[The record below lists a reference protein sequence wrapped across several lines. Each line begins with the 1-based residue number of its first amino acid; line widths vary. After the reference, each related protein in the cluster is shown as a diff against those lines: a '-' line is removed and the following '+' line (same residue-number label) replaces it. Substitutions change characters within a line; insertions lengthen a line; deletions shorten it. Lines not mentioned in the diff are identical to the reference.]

1 MAQSSVD
8 SDRLSSAGISTHSS
22 GTAGTVG
29 GSVVGV
35 RVGDAG
41 LKREDEDDYN
51 LGPLPPMWEK
61 AFTPTGERYFIDYNT
76 GTSHWLDPRLARVRK
91 HSLGEC
97 GEDELPY
104 GWERVT
110 DERYGSYY
118 VDHINRRTQYE
129 NPVLQARRLRAE
141 KMAAENSNNNQPN
154 GPPPT
159 GELRG
164 ERFTLN
170 LTKGTQGLGFTL
182 IGAEGIPETEGYLQI
197 RSIVPHSPAWIDGAL
212 RPGDVV
218 VGVGSRGVRGL
229 SHAQVAQI
237 FQSITPGTE
246 VTLHLVRGYPL
257 SFDSEDPNT
266 RVLST
271 LAVDSTTP
279 ATSDAVAMQQLTR
292 ALRTRFN
299 LDSPNHVDPSQGR
312 DEPDNSPVAHSPGQR
327 RLMSRSF
334 DLDELAT
341 TETNPVPPRCP
352 SADHLLT
359 LATEH
364 QQRSRVGLLGGGEGG
379 GVAGGG
385 AGAMGG
391 AGGGAGRELA
401 LTLRRGAVGFG
412 FTIADSVH
420 GQKVKKVLDRSR
432 CAGLREG
439 DLLLQIGETDVR
451 HAPHQHVVQVLK
463 DCPAMHETTLRVWRR
478 NNAIARAPRS
488 RSATRVQPTNSA
500 NSQLG
505 RSKTPTAEQLRSP
518 ALHTQDNLRDLQN
531 GMNSVEATYAVPE
544 HKTRETRESLMDR
557 RRRSS
562 TPGARL
568 TLPVVTPWTEPPDDD
583 QWQERETWIDNS
595 NNIRNWA
602 ENAQKWDDTTQK
614 WDDGAQKWD
623 ESAQK
628 WDLGAGLEGPSNGG
642 GWNGD
647 NERWNNNWGEVPT
660 PTVHVDMNA
669 AYWRGNASV
678 ADSSDNGGFPEDGM
692 LHSPTTAAIS
702 GLSRQSPS
710 TSRIRPHSPSNSTGR
725 LRSHSP
731 SNNSATERLLT
742 NSPSTRLQSQ
752 SPSNNSSNSRL
763 KGSPLRLREGVHS
776 PARYDTDVPPTS
788 YVASYPQV
796 EAGGTTD
803 PEADVLVRL
812 ARGAAGFGFRIVG
825 GTEDGSRVAVGY
837 IVPGGPADGLLRQ
850 GDLLTS
856 VDGVPLGGATH
867 ARAVAYVCQAASR
880 GHVTLGVR
888 HNRADIQSLG
898 LPTMVAPHAHQ
909 SLLTADTSMQHMA
922 PASYNILHPAPL
934 YPPSAHVPM
943 YGVQYDTSKGWSSMP
958 YDVTVTRKEG
968 EGFGFVVISS
978 TNKATSTIGQ
988 LIPNSPAARCGLLH
1002 VGDTIVAIN
1011 RVGVRNLPHPEVV
1024 ALIKRSGAAVTL
1036 TVQPPDPTPD

>member
-22 GTAGTVG
+22 GTAGPVG

-35 RVGDAG
+35 RAGDQG
-41 LKREDEDDYN
+41 HKREDEDDY

-61 AFTPTGERYFIDYNT
+61 AFTPSGERYFIDYNT

-141 KMAAENSNNNQPN
+141 KLVAENNNNYQSN
-154 GPPPT
+154 GTTPT

-164 ERFTLN
+164 ERFSLT

-182 IGAEGIPETEGYLQI
+182 IGAEGSPETEGYLQI

-212 RPGDVV
+212 RPGDVI
-218 VGVGSRGVRGL
+218 VGVGNRGVRGL

-237 FQSITPGTE
+237 FQGIAAGSD
-246 VTLHLVRGYPL
+246 VALHFVRGYPL

-271 LAVDSTTP
+271 LAVDAS
-279 ATSDAVAMQQLTR
+279 SDAVAMQQLTR

-299 LDSPNHVDPSQGR
+299 LDSPNDQSR
-312 DEPDNSPVAHSPGQR
+312 DETDNSCEVNPTQR
-327 RLMSRSF
+327 RLLSRSF
-334 DLDELAT
+334 DLDEIPAT
-341 TETNPVPPRCP
+341 EANSLPPRCP

-359 LATEH
+359 LATDH
-364 QQRSRVGLLGGGEGG
+364 QHRSVTNEP
-379 GVAGGG
+379 
-385 AGAMGG
+385 
-391 AGGGAGRELA
+391 GRELV
-401 LTLRRGAVGFG
+401 LTLRRGAAGFG

-420 GQKVKKVLDRSR
+420 GQKVKKVLDLGR

-439 DLLLQIGETDVR
+439 DLLLQIGDTDVR
-451 HAPHQHVVQVLK
+451 HVPHQRVVQVLK
-463 DCPAMHETTLRVWRR
+463 ECPAMSETTLRVWRK
-478 NNAIARAPRS
+478 NTITRAPRS
-488 RSATRVQPTNSA
+488 RSATRVQPANTNA
-500 NSQLG
+500 VNSQLG

-518 ALHTQDNLRDLQN
+518 AVAADTRRQN
-531 GMNSVEATYAVPE
+531 EMNSVEATYAVPE
-544 HKTRETRESLMDR
+544 HKSRETRESIMER

-568 TLPVVTPWTEPPDDD
+568 TLPVVTPWSEQTDN
-583 QWQERETWIDNS
+583 WTERETWIDNS

-602 ENAQKWDDTTQK
+602 ENAQKWDGASQK
-614 WDDGAQKWD
+614 WDGSSQKWD
-623 ESAQK
+623 GSSQK
-628 WDLGAGLEGPSNGG
+628 WDGSSQKWDGSSQKWDGEGTSNGNWEG
-642 GWNGD
+642 NG
-647 NERWNNNWGEVPT
+647 ERWNNNWGEVPT

-678 ADSSDNGGFPEDGM
+678 ADSSDNGGFPEDGL
-692 LHSPTTAAIS
+692 LHSPTTAAI
-702 GLSRQSPS
+702 GGMSRQSPS
-710 TSRIRPHSPSNSTGR
+710 TSRLRPHSPANSTGR
-725 LRSHSP
+725 LRSNSP
-731 SNNSATERLLT
+731 SNTSATDRLLNT
-742 NSPSTRLQSQ
+742 SPSTRLQSQ
-752 SPSNNSSNSRL
+752 SPSNNSSNGRL
-763 KGSPLRLREGVHS
+763 KGSPLRLRDPSPSRHIHS
-776 PARYDTDVPPTS
+776 PVSHRSASCFDADMQQS
-788 YVASYPQV
+788 GYVANYPQV
-796 EAGGTTD
+796 EAGGSTD

-812 ARGAAGFGFRIVG
+812 ARGSAGFGFRIVG

-837 IVPGGPADGLLRQ
+837 VVPGGPADGLLRP

-856 VDGVPLGGATH
+856 VDGIPLSGATH

-888 HNRADIQSLG
+888 HNRADIQPLG
-898 LPTMVAPHAHQ
+898 IPAVVPAHQ
-909 SLLTADTSMQHMA
+909 HQPLLPAEPPVAHV
-922 PASYNILHPAPL
+922 PASYNILHPAPM
-934 YPPSAHVPM
+934 YPPAAPI
-943 YGVQYDTSKGWSSMP
+943 YGVQYEAGGGWTVP
-958 YDVTVTRKEG
+958 YDVTVTRNEG

-988 LIPNSPAARCGLLH
+988 LIANSPAARCGLLH

-1011 RVGVRNLPHPEVV
+1011 HLPVRNLPHPEVV
-1024 ALIKRSGAAVTL
+1024 ALIKRSGTTVTL
-1036 TVQPPDPTPD
+1036 TVLPPD

>member
-22 GTAGTVG
+22 GTAGTAG

-35 RVGDAG
+35 RPGDPG
-41 LKREDEDDYN
+41 HKREDEDDYN

-61 AFTPTGERYFIDYNT
+61 AFTPSGERYFIDHNT

-141 KMAAENSNNNQPN
+141 KLAAENGGGSQTN
-154 GPPPT
+154 GPPPG

-164 ERFTLN
+164 ERFTIT

-218 VGVGSRGVRGL
+218 VGVGNRGVRGL

-237 FQSITPGTE
+237 FQSITPGTD
-246 VTLHLVRGYPL
+246 VTLHFVRGYPL

-271 LAVDSTTP
+271 LAVDATTP

-299 LDSPNHVDPSQGR
+299 LDSPHIDVFHFNTHNNWGTEKHD
-312 DEPDNSPVAHSPGQR
+312 
-327 RLMSRSF
+327 SRSG
-334 DLDELAT
+334 A
-341 TETNPVPPRCP
+341 
-352 SADHLLT
+352 
-359 LATEH
+359 
-364 QQRSRVGLLGGGEGG
+364 RSP
-379 GVAGGG
+379 
-385 AGAMGG
+385 
-391 AGGGAGRELA
+391 GRELA
-401 LTLRRGAVGFG
+401 LTLRRGAAGFG

-439 DLLLQIGETDVR
+439 DLLLQIGDTDVR

-463 DCPAMHETTLRVWRR
+463 ECPALHETTLRVWRR
-478 NNAIARAPRS
+478 NNVTRAPRS
-488 RSATRVQPTNSA
+488 RSATRLQPTSSVN
-500 NSQLG
+500 NNQLG

-518 ALHTQDNLRDLQN
+518 AQDSLRDRLN
-531 GMNSVEATYAVPE
+531 GMNTEATYAVPE
-544 HKTRETRESLMDR
+544 HKSRETRESLMDR

-568 TLPVVTPWTEPPDDD
+568 TLPVVTPWTEPNT
-583 QWQERETWIDNS
+583 QWQEETWIDNS

-602 ENAQKWDDTTQK
+602 ENAQKWEGNGQKWEENGQK
-614 WDDGAQKWD
+614 WDGANGNAW
-623 ESAQK
+623 
-628 WDLGAGLEGPSNGG
+628 EGNG
-642 GWNGD
+642 
-647 NERWNNNWGEVPT
+647 ERWNGNWGEVPT

-692 LHSPTTAAIS
+692 LHSPTTAAIG

-731 SNNSATERLLT
+731 SNNSATDRLLTNSPSTRLQSRLRSHSPSNNSATDRLLT

-752 SPSNNSSNSRL
+752 SPSNNSSNSRI
-763 KGSPLRLREGVHS
+763 KGSPLRLRDNSPSRHMHS
-776 PARYDTDVPPTS
+776 PVRRSPCYEGDVMSQPGT
-788 YVASYPQV
+788 YVGNYPQNSLERLHGSRLLFLSTPVVTVACAQV
-796 EAGGTTD
+796 ESGGTLD

-837 IVPGGPADGLLRQ
+837 VVPVSVKVDYLKILIDLFMYQVVQQTGLCSSY
-850 GDLLTS
+850 T
-856 VDGVPLGGATH
+856 
-867 ARAVAYVCQAASR
+867 CN
-880 GHVTLGVR
+880 VTLGVR
-888 HNRADIQSLG
+888 HNRADIQPLG
-898 LPTMVAPHAHQ
+898 LPTMVAPHTHQ
-909 SLLTADTSMQHMA
+909 PLLTADPSSHHMA
-922 PASYNILHPAPL
+922 PASYNILHPSPM
-934 YPPSAHVPM
+934 YPPAMPM
-943 YGVQYDTSKGWSSMP
+943 YGVQYDGPPGGWSPVP
-958 YDVTVTRKEG
+958 YDVTVTRNEG

-988 LIPNSPAARCGLLH
+988 LIPNSPAARCGRLH
-1002 VGDTIVAIN
+1002 VGDTIIAIN
-1011 RVGVRNLPHPEVV
+1011 HLPVRNLPHPEVV

-1036 TVQPPDPTPD
+1036 TVLPAPPHC

>member
-1 MAQSSVD
+1 MAQNLMD

-29 GSVVGV
+29 GSVIGV
-35 RVGDAG
+35 RVGDPG
-41 LKREDEDDYN
+41 HKREDEDEYN

-61 AFTPTGERYFIDYNT
+61 AFTPSGETYFIDHNT

-141 KMAAENSNNNQPN
+141 KLAAENGGSQPN
-154 GPPPT
+154 GPTPT

-164 ERFTLN
+164 ERFTLT
-170 LTKGTQGLGFTL
+170 LTKSTQGLGFTL

-197 RSIVPHSPAWIDGAL
+197 RSIVPNSPAWIDGAL

-218 VGVGSRGVRGL
+218 VGVGPRGVRGL
-229 SHAQVAQI
+229 SQAQVAQM
-237 FQSITPGTE
+237 FQSIAPGTD

-271 LAVDSTTP
+271 RAVDANTP
-279 ATSDAVAMQQLTR
+279 PSSDAVAMQQLTR

-299 LDSPNHVDPSQGR
+299 LESPKHADANPGR
-312 DEPDNSPVAHSPGQR
+312 DETDAATVALNQHGPHSPSQR

-334 DLDELAT
+334 DLDELPAA
-341 TETNPVPPRCP
+341 ETDAAPPRCS
-352 SADHLLT
+352 SADHLLSI
-359 LATEH
+359 AN
-364 QQRSRVGLLGGGEGG
+364 GPGP
-379 GVAGGG
+379 G
-385 AGAMGG
+385 A
-391 AGGGAGRELA
+391 GAGRELRVR
-401 LTLRRGAVGFG
+401 LRRGAAGFG

-439 DLLLQIGETDVR
+439 DLLLQIGDTDVR
-451 HAPHQHVVQVLK
+451 HSPHQHVVQVLK
-463 DCPAMHETTLRVWRR
+463 ECPALHETSLRVWRR
-478 NNAIARAPRS
+478 ATPTRS
-488 RSATRVQPTNSA
+488 RSATRALHAAAPSN
-500 NSQLG
+500 NNQLG

-518 ALHTQDNLRDLQN
+518 SLQQNNMHDMIN

-544 HKTRETRESLMDR
+544 HKGRERESLIDR

-562 TPGARL
+562 TPGGRL
-568 TLPVVTPWTEPPDDD
+568 TLPVVTPWAEPQNDN
-583 QWQERETWIDNS
+583 QWCQPERETWVDNS

-602 ENAQKWDDTTQK
+602 ENAQKWDENGQK
-614 WDDGAQKWD
+614 WDVNGQKWDVNGQKWDVNGQKWD
-623 ESAQK
+623 EVTNSVG
-628 WDLGAGLEGPSNGG
+628 WDGNP
-642 GWNGD
+642 
-647 NERWNNNWGEVPT
+647 ERWNGNWGEVPT

-669 AYWRGNASV
+669 AYCRSNASV

-692 LHSPTTAAIS
+692 VHSPTTAAL
-702 GLSRQSPS
+702 GALGP
-710 TSRIRPHSPSNSTGR
+710 RPQRHSPTRRTHSPDNSTGH

-731 SNNSATERLLT
+731 SNNSTTTEQLLA

-752 SPSNNSSNSRL
+752 SPSNNSSNGRI
-763 KGSPLRLREGVHS
+763 KGSPLRLRSTSPSRRMHS
-776 PARYDTDVPPTS
+776 PTCYEGELPQSAPL
-788 YVASYPQV
+788 YVANYPQV
-796 EAGGTTD
+796 SGGGAD
-803 PEADVLVRL
+803 PCADVVVRL

-837 IVPGGPADGLLRQ
+837 VVPGGPAAGLLRA

-856 VDGVPLGGATH
+856 VDGRPLAGASH
-867 ARAVAYVCQAASR
+867 ARAVACVARAAAR

-888 HNRADIQSLG
+888 HNRADIQPLG
-898 LPTMVAPHAHQ
+898 LPAATPHAHQ
-909 SLLTADTSMQHMA
+909 PLLTAEPTMHQMP
-922 PASYNILHPAPL
+922 PASYNILHPAPM
-934 YPPSAHVPM
+934 YPPAHAPM
-943 YGVQYDTSKGWSSMP
+943 YGVQYDSATGGWASVP
-958 YDVTVTRKEG
+958 YDVTVTRSEG

-988 LIPNSPAARCGLLH
+988 LIPNSPASRCGLLH

-1011 RVGVRNLPHPEVV
+1011 RIPIRNLPHPEVV
-1024 ALIKRSGAAVTL
+1024 ALIKHSGTTVTL
-1036 TVQPPDPTPD
+1036 TVLPPDGRVD

>member
-1 MAQSSVD
+1 MCIAKKDIFVMMCFGKKSKS
-8 SDRLSSAGISTHSS
+8 H
-22 GTAGTVG
+22 
-29 GSVVGV
+29 
-35 RVGDAG
+35 
-41 LKREDEDDYN
+41 
-51 LGPLPPMWEK
+51 
-61 AFTPTGERYFIDYNT
+61 NT

-129 NPVLQARRLRAE
+129 NPVLQARLRA
-141 KMAAENSNNNQPN
+141 KNAAENNANNKPN
-154 GPPPT
+154 GGTPT

-164 ERFTLN
+164 ERFTLS

-218 VGVGSRGVRGL
+218 VGVNNRAVRGL
-229 SHAQVAQI
+229 SHAHVAQI
-237 FQSITPGTE
+237 FQSIAPGSD

-271 LAVDSTTP
+271 LAVDATTP

-299 LDSPNHVDPSQGR
+299 LDSPNHVDPTQGR
-312 DEPDNSPVAHSPGQR
+312 DETDNSPVTPHSPTQR

-334 DLDELAT
+334 DLDAQGPRPFLDES
-341 TETNPVPPRCP
+341 EGPPVPRCP
-352 SADHLLT
+352 SADHLLS

-364 QQRSRVGLLGGGEGG
+364 QPRGLGSE
-379 GVAGGG
+379 
-385 AGAMGG
+385 
-391 AGGGAGRELA
+391 AGRELL
-401 LTLRRGAVGFG
+401 LTLRRGAAGFG

-439 DLLLQIGETDVR
+439 DLLLQIGDTDVR
-451 HAPHQHVVQVLK
+451 HSPHQHVVQVLK
-463 DCPAMHETTLRVWRR
+463 ECPAMHETTLRVWRR
-478 NNAIARAPRS
+478 NTARAPRS
-488 RSATRVQPTNSA
+488 RSATRLQPA
-500 NSQLG
+500 AAPASQLG
-505 RSKTPTAEQLRSP
+505 RSKTPTAEQLRAP
-518 ALHTQDNLRDLQN
+518 LHAPRDLN
-531 GMNSVEATYAVPE
+531 SNVNALDEMNSVDATYAVPD
-544 HKTRETRESLMDR
+544 HKGRERESLIDR

-562 TPGARL
+562 TPGGRL
-568 TLPVVTPWTEPPDDD
+568 TLPGVAPWSEPQEN
-583 QWQERETWIDNS
+583 QWQERETWVDNS
-595 NNIRNWA
+595 NIRNWA
-602 ENAQKWDDTTQK
+602 E
-614 WDDGAQKWD
+614 
-623 ESAQK
+623 SAQK
-628 WDLGAGLEGPSNGG
+628 WGEGGNGNGWAPTEG
-642 GWNGD
+642 GNG
-647 NERWNNNWGEVPT
+647 NWAPTEGGNGNWAPAEGGNGNWANGEQWPGNWAEVPT

-692 LHSPTTAAIS
+692 LHSPTTAAIG
-702 GLSRQSPS
+702 GLSAHRQSPS
-710 TSRIRPHSPSNSTGR
+710 TSRMRPHSPSNSTGR

-731 SNNSATERLLT
+731 SNTSATDHLLAG
-742 NSPSTRLQSQ
+742 SPSGRLQSR
-752 SPSNNSSNSRL
+752 SPSNNSCGRI
-763 KGSPLRLREGVHS
+763 KGEPLRLGESSPGRRMHS
-776 PARYDTDVPPTS
+776 PVSRRSPSCYDNDAMPHPSTV
-788 YVASYPQV
+788 YVANYPQV
-796 EAGGTTD
+796 EAGGAMD
-803 PEADVLVRL
+803 PEADVVVRL
-812 ARGAAGFGFRIVG
+812 ARGGAGFGFRIVG

-837 IVPGGPADGLLRQ
+837 VVPGGPADGLLRP

-856 VDGVPLGGATH
+856 VDGIPLGGATH

-880 GHVTLGVR
+880 GHVMLGVR
-888 HNRADIQSLG
+888 HNRADIQPLG
-898 LPTMVAPHAHQ
+898 LPAPAPHPHQ
-909 SLLTADTSMQHMA
+909 PLLAAEPPMHHMP
-922 PASYNILHPAPL
+922 PASYNILHPAPM
-934 YPPSAHVPM
+934 YPPAVPM
-943 YGVQYDTSKGWSSMP
+943 YGSGQFEGGAGWAGAP
-958 YDVTVTRKEG
+958 YDVTVTRSEG

-988 LIPNSPAARCGLLH
+988 LIPNSPASRCGLLH

-1011 RVGVRNLPHPEVV
+1011 HVAIRNLPHPEVV
-1024 ALIKRSGAAVTL
+1024 ALIKHSGPAVTL
-1036 TVQPPDPTPD
+1036 TVLPPRARQD